1 VQLTS
6 QIAKAKKRG
15 VKVYCPPSVWTE
27 LVRMLDNKGLSSK
40 TVNKLD
46 TYVIQKSPSR
56 MELMLPSQFLHD
68 YVVEVR
74 ERLNKGLREAEKA
87 VGRTGGKETS
97 EEIIS
102 DLRDKYRIAVRKGLL
117 DSKEDL
123 DVLLLAKELGATVIA
138 KDEGIRE
145 WAEKWG
151 IRFIDSRNFAKHL
164 K

>member
-1 VQLTS
+1 
-6 QIAKAKKRG
+6 
-15 VKVYCPPSVWTE
+15 
-27 LVRMLDNKGLSSK
+27 
-40 TVNKLD
+40 
-46 TYVIQKSPSR
+46 